1 MAVKASA
8 NSAAVHWHF
17 LQAVKSLGKTL
28 RAFQPT
34 IREIASVSSDLR
46 SSLEEQIGLDDI
58 RAEFRAGTLPQ
69 PRPRSAPPPVCGA
82 HACPLCF

>member
-1 MAVKASA
+1 MNRVRT
-8 NSAAVHWHF
+8 

-46 SSLEEQIGLDDI
+46 SSLEEQIGLDEI
-58 RAEFRAGTLPQ
+58 RNEFRASTLPE
-69 PRPRSAPPPVCGA
+69 PRARPSAPQVGPA
-82 HACPLCF
+82 ALA